1 MKLLILLIAV
11 CAGLSAQ
18 ELTLTLKAA
27 DGTTTSRTMSGPAV
41 VAGMQILEGYRQDQC
56 ADVVRSATGCSTL
69 RYSSVL
75 DAIRGILV
83 DAIVSMSD
91 RYPTTATAALRAAKA
106 KAEADLAAARRAL
119 ETAARQ

>member
-1 MKLLILLIAV
+1 MKTFVLFVAL
-11 CAGLSAQ
+11 CAGIYAQ
-18 ELTLTLKAA
+18 ELTLTLKLA
-27 DGTTTSRTMSGPAV
+27 DGTTTTRTMSGPAV
-41 VAGMQILEGYRQDQC
+41 AAGLQILEGYRQDQC
-56 ADVVRSATGCSTL
+56 AEAVRPASGCASL
-69 RYSSVL
+69 RYASVL

>member
-1 MKLLILLIAV
+1 MKTFCLFIAM

-18 ELTLTLKAA
+18 ELTLTLRLA
-27 DGTTTSRTMSGPAV
+27 DGTTTTRTMSGPAV
-41 VAGMQILEGYRQDQC
+41 AAGLQIIEGWRQDQC
-56 ADVVRSATGCSTL
+56 VEAARPASGCATL

-91 RYPTTATAALRAAKA
+91 RYPTTATASLRAAKA
-106 KAEADLAAARRAL
+106 QAEADLAAARKAL